1 MPKRPAT
8 PLQLCRPCGILR
20 QTFDSGRSEAQA
32 PFLAGS
38 PDCACHLPTL
48 LARAAL
54 GVLKVAAQYCNLI
67 MQKIWP
73 KMRNLRWLHSHAAGL
88 DGILFPEL
96 VDSSIILT
104 NGKVSD
110 CQHWAPVC

>member
-1 MPKRPAT
+1 
-8 PLQLCRPCGILR
+8 
-20 QTFDSGRSEAQA
+20 
-32 PFLAGS
+32 
-38 PDCACHLPTL
+38 
-48 LARAAL
+48 
-54 GVLKVAAQYCNLI
+54 

-73 KMRNLRWLHSHAAGL
+73 KMPNLRWLHSHAAGL

-96 VDSSIILT
+96 VDSSVILT